1 MVMIQWA
8 INLRTEKE
16 LIEEFAKGNVEQASI
31 EFVKRYKNFVYLVA
45 FRYVKNHE
53 DAEDITQ
60 EVFIDSLQKI
70 KYYRQES
77 SLKTWLYRI
86 TVNKSKNFLRKQKLL
101 TFVRFRKDEE
111 DEDKELDFPDISQN
125 NRLESKELEERFLEA
140 IAQLPEKQREVFSL
154 RYFDNLSFNEI
165 SNMLGTSVGGLKA
178 NYFHAVKKIASIMKQ
193 YLEE

>member
-1 MVMIQWA
+1 MIQWA

-70 KYYRQES
+70 KYFRQES

-165 SNMLGTSVGGLKA
+165 SKMLGTSVGGLKA